1 MARFTT
7 TQILLLL
14 LMVQMPWAQ
23 ADHLNTTPIIA
34 GGSQMLHHLGSQA
47 HKHNEIF
54 NEAVI
59 ILDAMKSSPSCNRVA
74 ATRLVESC
82 QSFGGKHTDDAQADE
97 HEALDS
103 IRSMYAARL
112 AICELDGAGA
122 SVPAPCLPITVS
134 PPATPKF
141 RFSFVKKS
149 QVLDS
154 GSDLLPKE
162 VIGNCLKALE
172 SRPQWWT
179 SYSNNRQNAMVIC
192 QATRFEMERE
202 ELLDLHRAIVETS
215 SKLHQGLQEALYNSA
230 LETSQHHT
238 FLEEVRQLQMRLVEE
253 IEGSASVT
261 QSALHKL
268 LRQVQAGLDRI
279 STSNF
284 DGTRAYNLQEIKH
297 TAESAHSIQ
306 ETLLEMQGEAISR
319 SQELARLHKEDTLA
333 YRNVASLIQSS
344 LQSIVDKDVAR
355 LSQRM
360 MTFDASLEWLNS
372 RLVLI
377 LEQENK
383 MTQSYNRAND
393 LQQAQQSQAKA
404 LAAQS
409 RKQEEIRYKTQ
420 ISQALLDKVTT
431 TTANLHS
438 MMDEATVKFKRT
450 PGLHSG
456 GISTWTLCLL
466 LFILIGVQNAK
477 MAVALFFLIFGE
489 QVLCG

>member
-1 MARFTT
+1 MT
-7 TQILLLL
+7 LLIVLGNFS
-14 LMVQMPWAQ
+14 A
-23 ADHLNTTPIIA
+23 TPIIA

-82 QSFGGKHTDDAQADE
+82 QSVGGKHTDDAQADE
-97 HEALDS
+97 HEALDR

-122 SVPAPCLPITVS
+122 SVPAPCLPVTVS

-192 QATRFEMERE
+192 QATRLEMERE

-268 LRQVQAGLDRI
+268 LRQVHAGLDRI
-279 STSNF
+279 STSVTSVMDQLHREAGTLEKVEFLISSSEFRWNTSLQFTGNQTHCGVCPFHTRNTTGNAGRSNF
-284 DGTRAYNLQEIKH
+284 TKPG
-297 TAESAHSIQ
+297 
-306 ETLLEMQGEAISR
+306 
-319 SQELARLHKEDTLA
+319 
-333 YRNVASLIQSS
+333 VSS
-344 LQSIVDKDVAR
+344 L
-355 LSQRM
+355 
-360 MTFDASLEWLNS
+360 T
-372 RLVLI
+372 
-377 LEQENK
+377 
-383 MTQSYNRAND
+383 
-393 LQQAQQSQAKA
+393 
-404 LAAQS
+404 
-409 RKQEEIRYKTQ
+409 
-420 ISQALLDKVTT
+420 
-431 TTANLHS
+431 
-438 MMDEATVKFKRT
+438 
-450 PGLHSG
+450 
-456 GISTWTLCLL
+456 
-466 LFILIGVQNAK
+466 
-477 MAVALFFLIFGE
+477 
-489 QVLCG
+489 